1 MIIRRPYEKLAGCV
15 WFGRIVDK
23 TRHFL
28 NGTLDQDYQRS
39 FCNPK
44 GVDGYF
50 LKHFGLTREEITEV
64 VRKNKCDEDISAWF
78 LSDAVRVEKM
88 EAWNDFAPRLGMP
101 GFEGNE
107 RLQWALE
114 NAYTHCKDPRVDS
127 IFKVLAE
134 DEGYLDE
141 YLEASEE

>member
-28 NGTLDQDYQRS
+28 SGTLDQDYQRS

-44 GVDGYF
+44 GIDGFF
-50 LKHFGLTREEITEV
+50 LRHFDLTGEEMIEAV
-64 VRKNKCDEDISAWF
+64 KNQKNDET
-78 LSDAVRVEKM
+78 LSDWFVGDEKRAGKI
-88 EAWNDFAPRLGMP
+88 EAWNVFATDLGKPDTDGEKM
-101 GFEGNE
+101 
-107 RLQWALE
+107 LQWALE
-114 NAYTHCKDPRVDS
+114 NVYTHCKDPRIDTA
-127 IFKVLAE
+127 FKVLAE

-141 YLEASEE
+141 YLETLS